1 MKKIMKNYKREI
13 NTLRNEVSS
22 LKKIIKDDL
31 YKGFLNQLSEKEKI
45 NSLEQTNKRLRKNNK
60 DLKERIKELEGNN
73 GRTIRIRKNKSSI
86 RKS

>member
-1 MKKIMKNYKREI
+1 MKMKKNYKKEN
-13 NTLRNEVSS
+13 NTLKNEVSS

-45 NSLEQTNKRLRKNNK
+45 SSLEKANKRLRKNNK

-73 GRTIRIRKNKSSI
+73 GRTVRIRKNKKTI
-86 RKS
+86 NKS

>member
-1 MKKIMKNYKREI
+1 MKKNYKKEN
-13 NTLRNEVSS
+13 NTLKNEVSS

-45 NSLEQTNKRLRKNNK
+45 SSLEKANKRLRKNNK

-73 GRTIRIRKNKSSI
+73 GRIVRIRKNKKTIS
-86 RKS
+86 KS

>member
-1 MKKIMKNYKREI
+1 MKMKKNYKKEN
-13 NTLRNEVSS
+13 NTLKNEVSS

-45 NSLEQTNKRLRKNNK
+45 SSLEKANKRLRKNNK

-73 GRTIRIRKNKSSI
+73 GRTVRIRKNKKTIS
-86 RKS
+86 KS

>member
-1 MKKIMKNYKREI
+1 MKMMKNYKKEI
-13 NTLRNEVSS
+13 NTLKNEVSS
-22 LKKIIKDDL
+22 LRKIIKDDL

>member
-1 MKKIMKNYKREI
+1 MKNYKREI

-73 GRTIRIRKNKSSI
+73 GRTVRIRKNKSSI

>member
-1 MKKIMKNYKREI
+1 MKNYKREI

>member
-22 LKKIIKDDL
+22 LRKIIKDDL

>member
-1 MKKIMKNYKREI
+1 MKNYKREI

-60 DLKERIKELEGNN
+60 DLKE
-73 GRTIRIRKNKSSI
+73 
-86 RKS
+86 